1 MRTPFQGSEAG
12 QGIEVSCAR
21 LHLELRRAE
30 LV

>member
-1 MRTPFQGSEAG
+1 MQTPFQGSEAG

-21 LHLELRRAE
+21 LHLVRRAE